1 MFLSLALVAG
11 AGALAFGKAPCCCGE
26 QCKCNPCKCKE
37 KCDCGG
43 KCPDGKCTDQCKR
56 PVKK

>member
-1 MFLSLALVAG
+1 MMLSMALLVG
-11 AGALAFGKAPCCCGE
+11 AGSYTFANAACCCGE
-26 QCKCNPCKCKE
+26 KCKCNPCTCEK

-43 KCPDGKCTDQCKR
+43 KCADGKCTDHCKR